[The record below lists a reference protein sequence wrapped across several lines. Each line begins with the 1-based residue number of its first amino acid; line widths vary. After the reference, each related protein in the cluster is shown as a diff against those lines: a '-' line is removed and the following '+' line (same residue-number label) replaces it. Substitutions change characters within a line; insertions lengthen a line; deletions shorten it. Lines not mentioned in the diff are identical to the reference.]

1 MRAEVLRAVYQV
13 LEGNAAL
20 VAKLNHQVGATTVE
34 GGARILGDSVYLD
47 SITDRL
53 PIIILRV
60 PATRTATNGLR
71 ASTIPIEVHGA
82 DAFQTAEVLDL
93 LESACTGY
101 RMADFPSLPVV
112 INQLAAGDDQPIDTG
127 DPTIRIPAAQA
138 NLEVRWAERT

>member
-1 MRAEVLRAVYQV
+1 MRADVLRAVHTV

-20 VAKLNHQVGATTVE
+20 VARLNHTVGATTVAA
-34 GGARILGDSVYLD
+34 GARILGDSVYLD
-47 SITDRL
+47 SITDKL

-71 ASTIPIEVHGA
+71 SSTIPIEVHGA
-82 DAFQTAEVLDL
+82 DAFETSEVLDL
-93 LESACTGY
+93 LELACTGY
-101 RMADFPSLPVV
+101 RMADFPTLPVV
-112 INQLAAGDDQPIDTG
+112 INQLTAGDDEPIDTG

>member
-1 MRAEVLRAVYQV
+1 MRADVLRAAYQV

-20 VAKLNHQVGATTVE
+20 VAKLNHQVGATTVAA
-34 GGARILGDSVYLD
+34 GARILGDSVYLD
-47 SITDRL
+47 SITDKL

-60 PATRTATNGLR
+60 PATRAARDGLR

-93 LESACTGY
+93 LELACIDY
-101 RMADFPSLPVV
+101 RMADFPALPV
-112 INQLAAGDDQPIDTG
+112 ILNQIVAGDDQPIDTG